1 MKSLLVVLSLLL
13 GLPALVDAQ
22 DVSAEEMSVV
32 SIKIRA
38 RHGLPAQRLDKALC
52 NIADRWADRLAK
64 TGKLVHGGGEQ
75 IIAMGYKTKEAV
87 FEAWMRSSGHRKWI
101 LSRTTR
107 CGFSC
112 RISKNGRRFWVGVY
126 RK

>member
-1 MKSLLVVLSLLL
+1 MKSLLVVFSVLFAY
-13 GLPALVDAQ
+13 PAVVSAQ
-22 DVSAEEMSVV
+22 DVTAEEMNVV
-32 SIKIRA
+32 AIKIRA
-38 RHGLPAQRLDKALC
+38 RHGFPAQQLDEALC
-52 NIADRWADRLAK
+52 KIADRWAERIAK

-87 FEAWMRSSGHRKWI
+87 FNAWMQSKGHRKWI
-101 LSRTTR
+101 LSKATG

-112 RISKNGRRFWVGVY
+112 RTNKSGKRFWVGVY